1 MGKRHNTAENLP
13 KTTKDN
19 FTVNQNNTISK
30 TVKTTAKE
38 KISKHLPIEIDLLF
52 DEGVFEIIKN
62 LSINSSK

>member
-30 TVKTTAKE
+30 TVKTTAIE
-38 KISKHLPIEIDLLF
+38 KISKHLPIEIDYLIEF
-52 DEGVFEIIKN
+52 NIV
-62 LSINSSK
+62 